1 MKGINPKLIHLPKH
15 RRDRNVGAVLEDSL
29 RKQYGRKNIRVVK
42 GDSVRVMRGEY
53 KGVEGKVEKVNTEQA
68 IFIIEGIQR
77 EKIRGGQVKVP
88 INSSNVM
95 VISLNLDDDYRS
107 RKLQGAP
114 KDESTPA
121 DKRKLQGAPKD
132 ESTPAD
138 KRKLQGAPKD
148 ESTPAD
154 KKGVKEKK
162 KDDEKA

>member
-15 RRDRNVGAVLEDSL
+15 RRDKMIGAVLEDSL

-68 IFIIEGIQR
+68 IFHIEGIQR

-107 RKLQGAP
+107 RKIQGAP
-114 KDESTPA
+114 KDES
-121 DKRKLQGAPKD
+121 AP
-132 ESTPAD
+132 TV
-138 KRKLQGAPKD
+138 
-148 ESTPAD
+148 
-154 KKGVKEKK
+154 KKAVKEKK
-162 KDDEKA
+162 KEEEKE